1 MLSLIILF
9 YFLNLPICTYRQEA
23 YHFFDDF
30 YYNEILST
38 YDKQLSN
45 EKKKNI
51 CSMIDGPNCFF
62 ISKNIYEPSI
72 SNFSELRAYYNNSIK
87 KYSTDRKKVKLLTSN
102 LLYKL
107 YLTFESYNLKVL
119 NSEKD
124 FFFPSELLIS
134 SKNSYYF
141 KVYTKGKLLIQNK
154 EENFYRNE
162 DAISQKFKPRD
173 AYGITLDEV
182 EFSLGNKF
190 YFRYVYVRCHNFNNK
205 YSIKGIDDDKEV
217 IFEFKDTVE
226 CNNKWKKVSFNEY
239 MEISYLIISPNI
251 EIDNILFEKNMDDIN
266 NESLNQY
273 NKKKKL
279 IEIKT
284 KIITKNLEYII
295 KIEIEKKKKNQE

>member
-1 MLSLIILF
+1 MFTLFILF
-9 YFLNLPICTYRQEA
+9 YFLNFSICIYRQEA

-30 YYNEILST
+30 YYNEILSI

-45 EKKKNI
+45 GKKKNI

-62 ISKNIYEPSI
+62 ISKNMYEPSI
-72 SNFSELRAYYNNSIK
+72 KNFTELKEYYNNSIK
-87 KYSTDRKKVKLLTSN
+87 KYSIDRKKVKLLTAN
-102 LLYKL
+102 LLNKL

-154 EENFYRNE
+154 GENLYRNE
-162 DAISQKFKPRD
+162 DIISQKFKPAD

-182 EFSLGNKF
+182 EFSLGKNF
-190 YFRYVYVRCHNFNNK
+190 FFRYLYVRCHDFNNK
-205 YSIKGIDDDKEV
+205 YSIKGIDSDKEV

-226 CNNKWKKVSFNEY
+226 CNGQWKKVSFNEY
-239 MEISYLIISPNI
+239 MEISYLIISKNI
-251 EIDNILFEKNMDDIN
+251 EIDNILFEKNIDDIN
-266 NESLNQY
+266 NESIKKY
-273 NKKKKL
+273 NKKKKV
-279 IEIKT
+279 IDIQT
-284 KIITKNLEYII
+284 KIITKNLEDII
-295 KIEIEKKKKNQE
+295 KRKIEEKKKKKE